1 MSTAPAAKTPG
12 RTRPGPI
19 TYTRRSAEVSSA
31 GNAAH
36 SISITNW
43 LDRIKKGYGARFS
56 LAFEERGYEDI
67 ADIHATSGIKLAL
80 LTAIVRSGGG
90 HAPQY
95 ARIQSAASSAGFIS
109 KLRSDVEEYLDGV
122 CFPGYGHRFSD
133 AFCEAGYEAVSDCT

>member
-1 MSTAPAAKTPG
+1 MRRAVQAAGTPSDNVNPSFFG
-12 RTRPGPI
+12 
-19 TYTRRSAEVSSA
+19 YKLRR
-31 GNAAH
+31 
-36 SISITNW
+36 
-43 LDRIKKGYGARFS
+43 YGARFS